1 MSDED
6 AATLREDI
14 NTAFQERREKF
25 KDMSEEKRDEYRRQE
40 EEVRQNNAENVM
52 MCGCCSSNPDLSL
65 MSWWVS
71 LKVPLPTPSGGGY
84 GGDRLQAMVAMVEAE
99 CPDYISSCPSSC
111 PSESIDIG
119 TERVLEKPKKP
130 NVDWSGLA
138 LEERDELKEQMQVL
152 RDVFKEQ
159 VLKCSCCTGLSVAE
173 LLGSDEASS
182 SSEDGNDEA
191 SSGDATSAE
200 SEEEANELLGRKFQF
215 TFPIPNHPHIPHRGH
230 QHGQF

>member
-1 MSDED
+1 
-6 AATLREDI
+6 
-14 NTAFQERREKF
+14 
-25 KDMSEEKRDEYRRQE
+25 
-40 EEVRQNNAENVM
+40 M

-65 MSWWVS
+65 VSWWVS

-84 GGDRLQAMVAMVEAE
+84 GGDRLQAMVAMVEAN